1 MLSSSKKIVC
11 RQVFSLLANGINTQ
25 FNLLSHLPNMGQEVK
40 LEIGSPTKHR
50 WIDTTSCL
58 LNVKALLP
66 FLFIVFKMCPCISAG
81 LSTE

>member
-1 MLSSSKKIVC
+1 MLSSLKKKIAC

-66 FLFIVFKMCPCISAG
+66 FFIHCIQDVP
-81 LSTE
+81 LYFCRYKH